1 MLIAN
6 ITRLLVAPP
15 VPHNCFE
22 VALQVASILP
32 ANYAQTF
39 SMILFTTRFGL
50 QAYAVV
56 FHVAS
61 VYLRKKGRALAKKG
75 RALGKTRRT
84 KRKEKAI
91 HACNSNHP
99 DDALFQ
105 HLCSCRVSTTCW
117 HVYSISNFQ
126 VRYS

>member
-15 VPHNCFE
+15 LPHNCFE

-61 VYLRKKGRALAKKG
+61 VYLRKKRKST
-75 RALGKTRRT
+75 GK
-84 KRKEKAI
+84 KRKSTGKDKKDKKKRKG
-91 HACNSNHP
+91 HP
-99 DDALFQ
+99 CMQ
-105 HLCSCRVSTTCW
+105 
-117 HVYSISNFQ
+117 
-126 VRYS
+126 